1 MGSVGH
7 NFGESILSLKQ
18 HITRQNQN
26 WGKTN
31 LQVLPLKK
39 KFFFCVCVCVI
50 VNLKLLIITF
60 CICNFFL
67 LHVSVTFFFGKIKTS
82 IAYILNKL
90 PLLASL
96 FIYLFLIQPIGHVLV
111 LLLLLVRHL
120 VCTLSKSYF
129 ALFSPRP

>member
-7 NFGESILSLKQ
+7 NWGEGILSLKQ

-31 LQVLPLKK
+31 LQVLPLNIK
-39 KFFFCVCVCVI
+39 FCVCVCVI

-82 IAYILNKL
+82 IAYILNKFT
-90 PLLASL
+90 PTSI
-96 FIYLFLIQPIGHVLV
+96 FIYLFIFNTAHWTCFGVVIV
-111 LLLLLVRHL
+111 
-120 VCTLSKSYF
+120 TS
-129 ALFSPRP
+129 